1 MLKPI
6 APLKARCPH
15 NADEGYIL
23 LTLLLFVALLSI
35 TVALPML
42 KYYETQRKRD
52 REEELV
58 HRGVEYERAIRK
70 FYKKFGSYPPS
81 LEALQETNHIRCL
94 RRRYKDP
101 FGKDFKVLHLADVM
115 AQFNAGLPGQGI
127 AGGQVLGQSV
137 SSLNGSF
144 ASVSASN
151 TAPSADATPSSNSDS
166 GNASQPAGNNSGN
179 NSGSNS
185 GGGPGS
191 NPPGQTSGTTLPF
204 TSISG
209 QSTGQTFGGG
219 GIVGVAT
226 TNTDE
231 SIRIYNKK
239 NHYNE
244 WLFAYNPAQDRG
256 GLPKGPY
263 EPTLQAILP
272 GQLGQQGLQ
281 NGLGQGQSGF
291 GQQGVGQQGF
301 GQQGFGQQGF
311 GQGTMGQGMPTTPG
325 RQ

>member
-1 MLKPI
+1 MLQPI
-6 APLKARCPH
+6 APLKTRFPR
-15 NADEGYIL
+15 NPEEGYIL

-42 KYYETQRKRD
+42 KYYEFQRKRD

-70 FYKKFGSYPPS
+70 FYKKFGSYPPT

-101 FGKDFKVLHLADVM
+101 FGKEFKVLHLVDVM
-115 AQFNAGLPGQGI
+115 ATFNTGLAGQGI

-137 SSLNGSF
+137 SSMNGSF
-144 ASVSASN
+144 AAASVSASTPDPN
-151 TAPSADATPSSNSDS
+151 AGNGNAAPNSNSNSSD
-166 GNASQPAGNNSGN
+166 ASQQAGNT
-179 NSGSNS
+179 S
-185 GGGPGS
+185 GGASGS
-191 NPPGQTSGTTLPF
+191 NPPTPGLGTTLPF

-209 QSTGQTFGGG
+209 QSTTQTLGGG
-219 GIVGVAT
+219 GVVGVAT

-291 GQQGVGQQGF
+291 GQQGFGQQGF

-311 GQGTMGQGMPTTPG
+311 GQGTMGMPMSPG
-325 RQ
+325 RR

>member
-6 APLKARCPH
+6 APLKARRPH
-15 NADEGYIL
+15 TTEEGYVL
-23 LTLLLFVALLSI
+23 LTLLLFVSVLTI

-42 KYYETQRKRD
+42 KYYEFQRKRD

-81 LEALQETNHIRCL
+81 LEALQETNHIRSL

-101 FGKDFKVLHLADVM
+101 FGKDFKILHLADVM
-115 AQFNAGLPGQGI
+115 TQFNAGLAGAGI

-144 ASVSASN
+144 ASAS
-151 TAPSADATPSSNSDS
+151 SADTTATGNAATSSNPGTSD
-166 GNASQPAGNNSGN
+166 ASQQATNSSGGS
-179 NSGSNS
+179 SGSS
-185 GGGPGS
+185 Q
-191 NPPGQTSGTTLPF
+191 PGQNSGTTLPF
-204 TSISG
+204 TAISG
-209 QSTGQTFGGG
+209 QPTGQSFGGG
-219 GIVGVAT
+219 GVVGVAT
-226 TNTDE
+226 TNTQE

-244 WLFAYNPAQDRG
+244 WLFAYNPSQDRG

-263 EPTLQAILP
+263 EPSLQAILP
-272 GQLGQQGLQ
+272 GQLGQPGTQ

-291 GQQGVGQQGF
+291 GQQGFGQQG
-301 GQQGFGQQGF
+301 QGFGQQGF
-311 GQGTMGQGMPTTPG
+311 GQGAIGQGMPLTPG

>member
-6 APLKARCPH
+6 APLKARRPH
-15 NADEGYIL
+15 TTEEGYVL
-23 LTLLLFVALLSI
+23 LTLLLFVAVLTI
-35 TVALPML
+35 TVALPMV
-42 KYYETQRKRD
+42 KYYEFQRKRD

-81 LEALQETNHIRCL
+81 LEALQETNHIRSL

-101 FGKDFKVLHLADVM
+101 FGKDFKILHLADVM
-115 AQFNAGLPGQGI
+115 TQFNAGLAGAGI

-144 ASVSASN
+144 ASAS
-151 TAPSADATPSSNSDS
+151 SADTTATGNAATSSNPGTSD
-166 GNASQPAGNNSGN
+166 ASQQATNSSGGS
-179 NSGSNS
+179 SGSS
-185 GGGPGS
+185 Q
-191 NPPGQTSGTTLPF
+191 PGQNSGTTLPF
-204 TSISG
+204 TAISG
-209 QSTGQTFGGG
+209 QPTGQTFGGG

-226 TNTDE
+226 TNTEE

-244 WLFAYNPAQDRG
+244 WLFAYNPSQDRG

-263 EPTLQAILP
+263 EPSLQAILP
-272 GQLGQQGLQ
+272 GQLGQPGTQ

-291 GQQGVGQQGF
+291 GQQGFGQQG
-301 GQQGFGQQGF
+301 QGFGQQGF
-311 GQGTMGQGMPTTPG
+311 GQGTIGQGMPLTPV
-325 RQ
+325 RR

>member
-6 APLKARCPH
+6 APGKARTPR

-115 AQFNAGLPGQGI
+115 AQFNAGLAGQGI

-166 GNASQPAGNNSGN
+166 GNASSQQTGNNSGG
-179 NSGSNS
+179 GS
-185 GGGPGS
+185 GS
-191 NPPGQTSGTTLPF
+191 NPPTPGSGTTLPF
-204 TSISG
+204 ASISG

-291 GQQGVGQQGF
+291 GQQGF

-311 GQGTMGQGMPTTPG
+311 GQGTVGQGMPTTPG

>member
-1 MLKPI
+1 M
-6 APLKARCPH
+6 KARLPR

-35 TVALPML
+35 TVALPMV
-42 KYYETQRKRD
+42 KYYEFQRKRD

-58 HRGVEYERAIRK
+58 HRGVEYERAVRK

-94 RRRYKDP
+94 RHRYKDP
-101 FGKDFKVLHLADVM
+101 FGKEFKVLHLVDVM
-115 AQFNAGLPGQGI
+115 AQFNTGLAGQGI
-127 AGGQVLGQSV
+127 AGGQVLAQSV
-137 SSLNGSF
+137 SSMNGSF
-144 ASVSASN
+144 ATTSTTDSA
-151 TAPSADATPSSNSDS
+151 AATNPAPSSNSSDT
-166 GNASQPAGNNSGN
+166 SQQAGTT
-179 NSGSNS
+179 S
-185 GGGPGS
+185 GGASGS
-191 NPPGQTSGTTLPF
+191 NPPAPGSGTTLPF
-204 TSISG
+204 TSITG

-231 SIRIYNKK
+231 SIRVYNKK
-239 NHYNE
+239 NHYND

-263 EPTLQAILP
+263 EPSLQAILP

-281 NGLGQGQSGF
+281 NGLGQQGQS
-291 GQQGVGQQGF
+291 GF
-301 GQQGFGQQGF
+301 GQQGFGQQGLGQQGF
-311 GQGTMGQGMPTTPG
+311 GQGTMGMPMTPG
-325 RQ
+325 RR

>member
-1 MLKPI
+1 
-6 APLKARCPH
+6 LKARRLQK
-15 NADEGYIL
+15 AEEGYVL
-23 LTLLLFVALLSI
+23 LTLLLFVAVLTI
-35 TVALPML
+35 TVALPMV
-42 KYYETQRKRD
+42 KYYEFQRKRD

-101 FGKDFKVLHLADVM
+101 FGKDFKVLHLADVIT
-115 AQFNAGLPGQGI
+115 QFNAGLAGAGI

-144 ASVSASN
+144 ASAS
-151 TAPSADATPSSNSDS
+151 SADTTATGNAVTSSNPGTSD
-166 GNASQPAGNNSGN
+166 ASQQATNSSGGS
-179 NSGSNS
+179 SGSS
-185 GGGPGS
+185 Q
-191 NPPGQTSGTTLPF
+191 PGQNTGTTLPF
-204 TSISG
+204 TAISG
-209 QSTGQTFGGG
+209 QPTGQTFGGG

-226 TNTDE
+226 TNTEE

-244 WLFAYNPAQDRG
+244 WLFAYNPSQDRG

-263 EPTLQAILP
+263 EPSLQAMLP
-272 GQLGQQGLQ
+272 GQLGQPGTQ

-291 GQQGVGQQGF
+291 GQQGFGQQG
-301 GQQGFGQQGF
+301 QGFGQQGF
-311 GQGTMGQGMPTTPG
+311 GQGTIGQGMPLTPG
-325 RQ
+325 RR

>member
-1 MLKPI
+1 MLKSI
-6 APLKARCPH
+6 APLKARRLQK
-15 NADEGYIL
+15 AEEGYVL
-23 LTLLLFVALLSI
+23 LTLLLFVAVLTI
-35 TVALPML
+35 TVALPMV
-42 KYYETQRKRD
+42 KYYEFQRKRD

-101 FGKDFKVLHLADVM
+101 FGKDFKVLHLADVIT
-115 AQFNAGLPGQGI
+115 QFNAGLAGAGI

-144 ASVSASN
+144 ASAS
-151 TAPSADATPSSNSDS
+151 SADTTATGNAGTSSNPGTSD
-166 GNASQPAGNNSGN
+166 ASQQATNSSGGS
-179 NSGSNS
+179 SGSS
-185 GGGPGS
+185 Q
-191 NPPGQTSGTTLPF
+191 PGQNTGTTLPF
-204 TSISG
+204 TAISG
-209 QSTGQTFGGG
+209 QPTGQTFGGG

-226 TNTDE
+226 TNTEE

-244 WLFAYNPAQDRG
+244 WLFAYNPSQDRG

-263 EPTLQAILP
+263 EPSLQAILP
-272 GQLGQQGLQ
+272 GQLGQPGTQ

-291 GQQGVGQQGF
+291 GQQGFGQQG
-301 GQQGFGQQGF
+301 QGFGQQGF
-311 GQGTMGQGMPTTPG
+311 GQGTIGQGMPLTPG
-325 RQ
+325 RR

>member
-6 APLKARCPH
+6 VPLKARRLQK
-15 NADEGYIL
+15 AEEGYVL
-23 LTLLLFVALLSI
+23 LTLLLFVAVLTI
-35 TVALPML
+35 TVALPMV
-42 KYYETQRKRD
+42 KYYEFQRKRD

-115 AQFNAGLPGQGI
+115 TQFNAGLAGAGI

-144 ASVSASN
+144 ASAS
-151 TAPSADATPSSNSDS
+151 SADSTATGNAGTSSNPGTSDASQQATNSS
-166 GNASQPAGNNSGN
+166 GGSSGSSQPA
-179 NSGSNS
+179 
-185 GGGPGS
+185 
-191 NPPGQTSGTTLPF
+191 QTSGTTLPF
-204 TSISG
+204 TAISG
-209 QSTGQTFGGG
+209 QPTGQTFGGG

-226 TNTDE
+226 TNTEE

-244 WLFAYNPAQDRG
+244 WLFAYNPSQDRG

-263 EPTLQAILP
+263 EPSLQAILP
-272 GQLGQQGLQ
+272 GQLGQPGTQ

-291 GQQGVGQQGF
+291 GQQGFGQQG
-301 GQQGFGQQGF
+301 QGFGQQGF
-311 GQGTMGQGMPTTPG
+311 GQGTIGQGMPLTPG
-325 RQ
+325 RR

>member
-6 APLKARCPH
+6 ALKARRPH
-15 NADEGYIL
+15 NAEEGYVL
-23 LTLLLFVALLSI
+23 LTLLLFVAVLTI
-35 TVALPML
+35 TVALPMV
-42 KYYETQRKRD
+42 KYYEFQRKRD

-81 LEALQETNHIRCL
+81 MEALQETNHIRCL

-101 FGKDFKVLHLADVM
+101 FGKDFKVLHLVDVM
-115 AQFNAGLPGQGI
+115 QQFNAGLAGQGI

-144 ASVSASN
+144 ASPTNTGATASISATS
-151 TAPSADATPSSNSDS
+151 TATTASSSD
-166 GNASQPAGNNSGN
+166 GAEQASNNSGGSSGSN
-179 NSGSNS
+179 QSGSNQPSQNSGS
-185 GGGPGS
+185 
-191 NPPGQTSGTTLPF
+191 TLPF
-204 TSISG
+204 APINS
-209 QSTGQTFGGG
+209 QSAGGQTFGAG

-226 TNTDE
+226 TNTSE

-244 WLFAYNPAQDRG
+244 WLFAYNPSQDRG

-263 EPTLQAILP
+263 EPSLQAMLP
-272 GQLGQQGLQ
+272 GQLGQQGLQNGQQGLQ

-291 GQQGVGQQGF
+291 GQQGF

-311 GQGTMGQGMPTTPG
+311 GQGSIGQGMPG

>member
-6 APLKARCPH
+6 APLKTRRPH
-15 NADEGYIL
+15 TAEEGYVL
-23 LTLLLFVALLSI
+23 LTLLLFVSVLTI

-42 KYYETQRKRD
+42 KYYEFQRKRD

-94 RRRYKDP
+94 RKRYKDP

-115 AQFNAGLPGQGI
+115 TQFNAGLAGAGI

-137 SSLNGSF
+137 SSMNGSF
-144 ASVSASN
+144 ASAS
-151 TAPSADATPSSNSDS
+151 SADTTATGNAAMSSNPGTSSNPGASD
-166 GNASQPAGNNSGN
+166 ASQQATNSSGGS
-179 NSGSNS
+179 SGSS
-185 GGGPGS
+185 Q
-191 NPPGQTSGTTLPF
+191 PGQNSGTTLPF
-204 TSISG
+204 TAISG
-209 QSTGQTFGGG
+209 QPTGQSFGGG
-219 GIVGVAT
+219 GVVGVAT
-226 TNTDE
+226 TNTQE

-244 WLFAYNPAQDRG
+244 WLFAYNPSQDRG

-263 EPTLQAILP
+263 EPSLQAILP
-272 GQLGQQGLQ
+272 GQLGQPGMQ
-281 NGLGQGQSGF
+281 NGLGGLGQQGQSGF
-291 GQQGVGQQGF
+291 GQQGF

-311 GQGTMGQGMPTTPG
+311 GQGTMGQGMPLTPG

>member
-6 APLKARCPH
+6 AQLKARRPH
-15 NADEGYIL
+15 TAEEGYVL
-23 LTLLLFVALLSI
+23 LTLLLFVAVLTI

-42 KYYETQRKRD
+42 KYYEFQRKRD

-81 LEALQETNHIRCL
+81 LEALQETNHIRSL

-101 FGKDFKVLHLADVM
+101 FGKDFKILHLADVM
-115 AQFNAGLPGQGI
+115 TQFNAGLAGAGI

-144 ASVSASN
+144 ASAS
-151 TAPSADATPSSNSDS
+151 SADTTATGNAGTSSNPGTSD
-166 GNASQPAGNNSGN
+166 ASQQATNSSGGS
-179 NSGSNS
+179 SGSS
-185 GGGPGS
+185 Q
-191 NPPGQTSGTTLPF
+191 PGQNSGTTLPF
-204 TSISG
+204 TAISG
-209 QSTGQTFGGG
+209 QPTGQSFGGG
-219 GIVGVAT
+219 GVVGVAT
-226 TNTDE
+226 TNTQE

-244 WLFAYNPAQDRG
+244 WLFAYNPSQDRG

-263 EPTLQAILP
+263 EPSLQAILP
-272 GQLGQQGLQ
+272 GQLGQPGTQ

-291 GQQGVGQQGF
+291 GQQGFGQQG
-301 GQQGFGQQGF
+301 QGFGQQGF
-311 GQGTMGQGMPTTPG
+311 GQGAIGQGMPLTPG

>member
-1 MLKPI
+1 MLKLI
-6 APLKARCPH
+6 ALKARRPH
-15 NADEGYIL
+15 NAEEGYVL
-23 LTLLLFVALLSI
+23 LTLLLFVAVLTI
-35 TVALPML
+35 TVALPMV
-42 KYYETQRKRD
+42 KYYEFQRKRD

-70 FYKKFGSYPPS
+70 FYKKFGSYPPT

-115 AQFNAGLPGQGI
+115 QQFNAGLAGQGI

-144 ASVSASN
+144 ASPTTTGATASVSATS
-151 TAPSADATPSSNSDS
+151 TATANSGDGS
-166 GNASQPAGNNSGN
+166 EQASNNSGGS
-179 NSGSNS
+179 SGSNHD
-185 GGGPGS
+185 GQNPGTS
-191 NPPGQTSGTTLPF
+191 SGTTLPF
-204 TSISG
+204 TAISG
-209 QSTGQTFGGG
+209 QPTGQQSFGGG
-219 GIVGVAT
+219 GVVGVAT
-226 TNTDE
+226 TSKEE
-231 SIRIYNKK
+231 SIRVYNKK

-244 WLFAYNPAQDRG
+244 WLFAYNPSQDRG

-291 GQQGVGQQGF
+291 GQQGFGQQG
-301 GQQGFGQQGF
+301 QGFGQQGF
-311 GQGTMGQGMPTTPG
+311 GQGTIGQSMPG

>member
-6 APLKARCPH
+6 APLKARRPH
-15 NADEGYIL
+15 TTEEGYVL
-23 LTLLLFVALLSI
+23 LTLLLFVSVLTI

-42 KYYETQRKRD
+42 KYYEFQRKRD

-115 AQFNAGLPGQGI
+115 TQFNAGLAGAGI

-144 ASVSASN
+144 ASAS
-151 TAPSADATPSSNSDS
+151 SADTTATGNAATSSNPGTSD
-166 GNASQPAGNNSGN
+166 ASQQATNSSGGS
-179 NSGSNS
+179 SGSS
-185 GGGPGS
+185 Q
-191 NPPGQTSGTTLPF
+191 PGQNSGTTLPF
-204 TSISG
+204 TAISG
-209 QSTGQTFGGG
+209 QPTGQSFGGG
-219 GIVGVAT
+219 GVVGVAT
-226 TNTDE
+226 TNTQE

-244 WLFAYNPAQDRG
+244 WLFAYNPSQDRG

-263 EPTLQAILP
+263 EPSLQAILP
-272 GQLGQQGLQ
+272 GQLGQPGTQ

-291 GQQGVGQQGF
+291 GQQGFGQQG
-301 GQQGFGQQGF
+301 QGFGQQGF
-311 GQGTMGQGMPTTPG
+311 GQGAIGQGMPLTPG

>member
-6 APLKARCPH
+6 APLKARRLQK
-15 NADEGYIL
+15 AEEGYVL
-23 LTLLLFVALLSI
+23 LTLLLFVAVLTI
-35 TVALPML
+35 TVALPMV
-42 KYYETQRKRD
+42 KYYEFQRKRD

-101 FGKDFKVLHLADVM
+101 FGKDFKVLHLADVIT
-115 AQFNAGLPGQGI
+115 QFNAGLAGAGI

-144 ASVSASN
+144 ASAS
-151 TAPSADATPSSNSDS
+151 SADSTATGNAGTSSNPGTSDASQQATNSS
-166 GNASQPAGNNSGN
+166 GGSSGSSQPA
-179 NSGSNS
+179 
-185 GGGPGS
+185 
-191 NPPGQTSGTTLPF
+191 QTSGTTLPF
-204 TSISG
+204 TAISG
-209 QSTGQTFGGG
+209 QPTGQTFGGG

-226 TNTDE
+226 TNTEE

-244 WLFAYNPAQDRG
+244 WLFAYNPSQDRG

-263 EPTLQAILP
+263 EPSLQAILP
-272 GQLGQQGLQ
+272 GQLGQPGTQ

-291 GQQGVGQQGF
+291 GQQGFGQQG
-301 GQQGFGQQGF
+301 QGFGQQGF
-311 GQGTMGQGMPTTPG
+311 GQGTIGQGMPLTPG
-325 RQ
+325 RR

>member
-6 APLKARCPH
+6 APLKARRLQK
-15 NADEGYIL
+15 AEEGYVL
-23 LTLLLFVALLSI
+23 LTLLLFVAVLTI
-35 TVALPML
+35 TVALPMV
-42 KYYETQRKRD
+42 KYYEFQRKRD

-115 AQFNAGLPGQGI
+115 TQFNAGLAGAGI

-144 ASVSASN
+144 ASAS
-151 TAPSADATPSSNSDS
+151 TADTTATGNAGTSSNPGTGD
-166 GNASQPAGNNSGN
+166 ASQPATNTSGGS
-179 NSGSNS
+179 SGSS
-185 GGGPGS
+185 Q
-191 NPPGQTSGTTLPF
+191 PGQNSGTTLPF
-204 TSISG
+204 TAISG
-209 QSTGQTFGGG
+209 QPTGQSFGGG
-219 GIVGVAT
+219 GVVGVAT
-226 TNTDE
+226 TNTQE

-244 WLFAYNPAQDRG
+244 WLFAYNPSQDRG

-263 EPTLQAILP
+263 EPSLQAILP
-272 GQLGQQGLQ
+272 GQLGQPGMQ

-291 GQQGVGQQGF
+291 GQQGFGQQG
-301 GQQGFGQQGF
+301 QGFGQQGF
-311 GQGTMGQGMPTTPG
+311 GQGTMGQGMPLTPG
-325 RQ
+325 RR

>member
-6 APLKARCPH
+6 APLKARRLQK
-15 NADEGYIL
+15 AEEGYVL
-23 LTLLLFVALLSI
+23 LTLLLFVAVLTI
-35 TVALPML
+35 TVALPMV
-42 KYYETQRKRD
+42 KYYEFQRKRD

-115 AQFNAGLPGQGI
+115 TQFNAGLAGAGI

-144 ASVSASN
+144 ASAS
-151 TAPSADATPSSNSDS
+151 SADTTATGNAVTSSNPGTSD
-166 GNASQPAGNNSGN
+166 ASQQATNSSGGS
-179 NSGSNS
+179 SGSS
-185 GGGPGS
+185 Q
-191 NPPGQTSGTTLPF
+191 PGQNTGTTLPF
-204 TSISG
+204 TAISG
-209 QSTGQTFGGG
+209 QPTGQTFGGG

-226 TNTDE
+226 TNTEE

-244 WLFAYNPAQDRG
+244 WLFAYNPSQDRG

-263 EPTLQAILP
+263 EPSLQAILP
-272 GQLGQQGLQ
+272 GQLGQPGTQ

-291 GQQGVGQQGF
+291 GQQGFGQQG
-301 GQQGFGQQGF
+301 QGFGQQGF
-311 GQGTMGQGMPTTPG
+311 GQGTVGQGMPLTPG
-325 RQ
+325 RR

>member
-1 MLKPI
+1 MLKAI
-6 APLKARCPH
+6 APLKARTPRH
-15 NADEGYIL
+15 ANGEEGYIL
-23 LTLLLFVALLSI
+23 LTLLFFVAMLSI

-58 HRGVEYERAIRK
+58 HRGVEYERAVRK

-81 LEALQETNHIRCL
+81 MEALQETNHMRFL

-101 FGKDFKVLHLADVM
+101 FGKDFKPLHLADVM
-115 AQFNAGLPGQGI
+115 KDFNAGLAGQGL

-137 SSLNGSF
+137 SSMNGSF

-151 TAPSADATPSSNSDS
+151 TGAGATATPSSNADS
-166 GNASQPAGNNSGN
+166 GDASQQTGINSGG
-179 NSGSNS
+179 NSGSNAS
-185 GGGPGS
+185 GQP
-191 NPPGQTSGTTLPF
+191 SGTTLPF
-204 TSISG
+204 TAVSG
-209 QSTGQTFGGG
+209 QPTGQTFGGG

-226 TNTDE
+226 TNPGE
-231 SIRIYNKK
+231 SIRVYNKK

-272 GQLGQQGLQ
+272 GQMGQPGL
-281 NGLGQGQSGF
+281 NGLGGLGQQGQSGF
-291 GQQGVGQQGF
+291 GQQGL

-311 GQGTMGQGMPTTPG
+311 GQGTMGQGMPMG
-325 RQ
+325 NRR